1 MDFKTNN
8 YSIVLGTSATVT
20 LPDDVVYVKSVTEIA
35 EGETSFSASSLS
47 VVTGA
52 PAAGQVQ
59 FAGNPAA
66 PSPTLT
72 LNAAPATAGGLL
84 LVEAVPVGAMP
95 TAS

>member
-1 MDFKTNN
+1 MVFKTNS
-8 YSIVLGTSATVT
+8 YSVVLGTSATVT
-20 LPDDVVYVKSVTEIA
+20 LPEDVVYVKSVTEIA
-35 EGETSFSASSLS
+35 EGEASFSASSLS

-59 FAGNPAA
+59 FAGTPAS
-66 PSPTLT
+66 PSTTLT

-95 TAS
+95 ATA